1 MNYFIKYNI
10 GYRKY
15 KKLMETNDVTI
26 RDANVSKLLI
36 L

>member
-10 GYRKY
+10 GYRKN

-26 RDANVSKLLI
+26 RDATC
-36 L
+36 